1 MRASTHVRA
10 RIQRSCRLA
19 GAADGN
25 LYSPWT
31 DGNVH
36 DDGTGKNTGS
46 GSGRRLQ
53 NTEADAN
60 GFVTS
65 SSSSLGGD
73 GAGGG
78 PKRGKYDTTTGQA
91 VIVGAH
97 HPSTLLSI
105 GCLFLAC
112 SRLCTLHAA
121 NVIRLTAAKNASR
134 CSLVCHQATIPSLS
148 T

>member
-1 MRASTHVRA
+1 MRARRVRA

-65 SSSSLGGD
+65 SSSSLGGE
-73 GAGGG
+73 GGG
-78 PKRGKYDTTTGQA
+78 PKKGKYDTTTGQA
-91 VIVGAH
+91 VIVGAQD
-97 HPSTLLSI
+97 PSTL
-105 GCLFLAC
+105 
-112 SRLCTLHAA
+112 
-121 NVIRLTAAKNASR
+121 
-134 CSLVCHQATIPSLS
+134 PSLRRLS
-148 T
+148 RPCSHPCKCALAVG

>member
-1 MRASTHVRA
+1 M
-10 RIQRSCRLA
+10 A

-65 SSSSLGGD
+65 SSSSLD
-73 GAGGG
+73 GEGGG
-78 PKRGKYDTTTGQA
+78 PKKGKYDTTTGQA

-97 HPSTLLSI
+97 HPSSPLSL
-105 GCLFLAC
+105 GRLSRPC

-121 NVIRLTAAKNASR
+121 NVIRLTAAKNTSR
-134 CSLVCHQATIPSLS
+134 
-148 T
+148 